1 MATNLVNSLVDPELA
16 KNIFGSEQGTEDISF
31 ADSVRLGE
39 KFGKKMTARKRS
51 GHRFAMTYPITQ
63 GPKEVTGDRLLIKCF
78 KYQTSK
84 TGFEKTKID
93 AIRETQTEG
102 GDFVKDIGS
111 DGNLVKEQ
119 IPGVKLINQGG
130 GADKSQAIFYI
141 SLPIPQEINDSN
153 AIVWGDDSMN
163 IFQLAGLA
171 LAQGVMSFP
180 QRDGKEIPFG
190 EAVAKQSEAFL
201 RGDRTGLDENTVKAL
216 IRAISGKA
224 INAIGGNLNINSAVA
239 RATGLALNNN
249 LELLF
254 NGVTLRTF
262 PFNVTFTPRSQK
274 EAQVVLEIIRAL
286 KSAMAAKKNATQG
299 QGGIFLRSPDVF
311 TLRYLHNGKDHPF
324 LNRIKDCALTAM
336 NVNYTGAGTYASYF
350 DGSPVAINMSMTF
363 KELNPV
369 YHEDYSDA
377 IGGVGY

>member
-1 MATNLVNSLVDPELA
+1 VATNLVNSLVDPELA

-78 KYQTSK
+78 KYQPSR
-84 TGFEKTKID
+84 TGLSERKDKGVVTIKGTDTPVTDSNNKIVK
-93 AIRETQTEG
+93 
-102 GDFVKDIGS
+102 GDIKAFDF
-111 DGNLVKEQ
+111 
-119 IPGVKLINQGG
+119 INQGG
-130 GADKSQAIFYI
+130 GADKSQSIFYI

-163 IFQLAGLA
+163 IFQLAGLNVA
-171 LAQGVMSFP
+171 RSMVGGKDKNGNEIDFPAAVSAISRSFLSGDSGIDP
-180 QRDGKEIPFG
+180 Q
-190 EAVAKQSEAFL
+190 
-201 RGDRTGLDENTVKAL
+201 TTNAL
-216 IRAISGKA
+216 ISAISGKA
-224 INAIGGNLNINSAVA
+224 INAIGGNLNINSVIA
-239 RATGLALNNN
+239 RSEGLALNNN

-350 DGSPVAINMSMTF
+350 DGTPVSINMSMTF